1 MKSPPP
7 RKPAVANR
15 RSLKSNV
22 QSGDEQ
28 LDLVFPAGPSLVVLG
43 RDFALEAKARE
54 LLEALDASELAR
66 AVHVEWNARLF
77 SAAGRADFRRT
88 RVSLNPRLREH
99 DAGEIDRTLRHEL
112 AHLLAQFRVGRR
124 RLSPHGVEWRKACRD
139 LGIGDESRTHALPF
153 PVQRRTRRYL
163 YQCPRCGKD
172 FPRVRRIR
180 RAVACLDCCRKFN
193 RGQFDKSAQLRLV
206 QSKDEPPT

>member
-1 MKSPPP
+1 LKLNDT
-7 RKPAVANR
+7 VAPDP
-15 RSLKSNV
+15 SHPYD
-22 QSGDEQ
+22 QQ
-28 LDLVFPAGPSLVVLG
+28 LDFLFSSTRSLVVLG
-43 RDFALEAKARE
+43 RDSALEAKARE
-54 LLEALDASELAR
+54 LLEALDVAELAR
-66 AVHVEWNARLF
+66 NVRVEWNARLF

-88 RVSLNPRLREH
+88 MVSLNPRLREH

-112 AHLLAQFRVGRR
+112 AHLLAQFRAGRR

-206 QSKDEPPT
+206 QSKNEPPKF